1 MLLHMLHDNFC
12 SGARNIQCNP
22 PSSRPR
28 NCLPQLAG
36 SYIRARSFLPSISPM
51 ARPSY
56 RDSLH
61 FDALLPLQPE
71 STGSAT
77 SQREGGTNRR
87 VSLGEWS
94 RFFRRASFLVQC
106 QYSTCSLDRYTIS
119 DVYPKSHN
127 DGTLASGDPRTQHAI
142 AHTGLRSVPGPS
154 GSDRPRLVLYLDVR
168 NTGRITY
175 PYD

>member
-1 MLLHMLHDNFC
+1 MRAERSSLWRTTGQGRAGTHAPCYVHTMLLHMLHDNFC

-28 NCLPQLAG
+28 NCLPQLVG

-51 ARPSY
+51 ARPSC

-61 FDALLPLQPE
+61 FDSLLPLQPE

-106 QYSTCSLDRYTIS
+106 PYLLRAHI
-119 DVYPKSHN
+119 
-127 DGTLASGDPRTQHAI
+127 
-142 AHTGLRSVPGPS
+142 HTGTQSVTCIRKATMTGLSPPAIQGSSTRLRTPV
-154 GSDRPRLVLYLDVR
+154 
-168 NTGRITY
+168 
-175 PYD
+175 